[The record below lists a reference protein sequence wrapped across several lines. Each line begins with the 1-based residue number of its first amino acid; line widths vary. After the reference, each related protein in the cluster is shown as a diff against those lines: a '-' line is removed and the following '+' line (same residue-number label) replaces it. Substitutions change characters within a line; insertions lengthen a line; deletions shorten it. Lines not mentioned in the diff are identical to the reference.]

1 MVEFS
6 NSTMT
11 EPEAEVRTESR
22 SQALPTS
29 TEDQVLSQ
37 PSILFRL
44 LEKAGGGL
52 TLAALFDQGLVS
64 GANFL
69 TNILLARA
77 FGIREYGVF
86 ALAWIAVLF
95 ANSLQYALVVTPMMS
110 VGPKQDQSERPSY
123 FGAVLVQ
130 EIVFV
135 CIAALGM
142 FFGIQYSNRLFPDW
156 KVSELALPVCVAT
169 FAYLL
174 QEFLRRYFFCTR
186 QSKRA
191 LISDIVSYITQVPI
205 IFWIGSRHIATLSN
219 ALWII
224 ALTSFAGL
232 LVCVHWFE
240 PVSLGWS
247 AFKTVS
253 LRHWRISR
261 WLAPTAFLQWGAG
274 NLFLLSAPVFYGAAA
289 SGALRA
295 ANNIIGVAHV
305 WFLGLDNVIPA
316 EAARRYR
323 HSGPHGLTRYLRE
336 VFFRW
341 GGVTLIFVGII
352 AAFPSFWLH
361 IVYGNKYSQDVDV
374 LRLYALLYLILFTL
388 GPMRA
393 GLQAMEYTAPVLLAY
408 PVLIIFS
415 VSLAKPFAR
424 GFGLNGVLFG
434 MCCVQFIMAAF
445 MGTALFLRIGKLRKQ
460 GAESEATFLA

>member
-1 MVEFS
+1 M
-6 NSTMT
+6 
-11 EPEAEVRTESR
+11 
-22 SQALPTS
+22 PTPIQ
-29 TEDQVLSQ
+29 DQVLPQ
-37 PSILFRL
+37 PSIIARL
-44 LEKAGGGL
+44 MQKAGVGM

-69 TNILLARA
+69 TNVLLARA

-110 VGPKQDQSERPSY
+110 VGPKQDEEDRPSY

-130 EIVFV
+130 QLSFA

-142 FFGIQYSNRLFPDW
+142 FIGVRYSNHLFPDW
-156 KVSELALPVCVAT
+156 KIAGLALPVCGAT

-186 QSKRA
+186 QGQRA

-205 IFWIGSRHIATLSN
+205 IFWIGSRHVATLSN

-224 ALTSFAGL
+224 AATSLAGF
-232 LVCVHWFE
+232 LVCIRWFE
-240 PVSLGWS
+240 PVTVRWS
-247 AFKTVS
+247 AFKAVA
-253 LRHWRISR
+253 LRHWSISR
-261 WLAPTAFLQWGAG
+261 WLAPTVFMQWGAG

-305 WFLGLDNVIPA
+305 WFLGLDNVVPA
-316 EAARRYR
+316 EAARRF
-323 HSGPHGLTRYLRE
+323 SQAGPTSLMRYLRGI
-336 VFFRW
+336 FLRW
-341 GGVTLIFVGII
+341 GGVTVAFAGVI
-352 AAFPSFWLH
+352 AAFPGFWLH
-361 IVYGNKYSQDVDV
+361 ITYGGKYSQDGDV
-374 LRLYALLYLILFTL
+374 LRLYALLYLFSFTL
-388 GPMRA
+388 GPLRA
-393 GLQAMEYTAPVLLAY
+393 GLQAMEHTAPVLFSY
-408 PVLIIFS
+408 PVLIVFS
-415 VSLAKPFAR
+415 VSLAGTFAR

-434 MCCVQFIMAAF
+434 MCCVQFIHAAF
-445 MGTALFLRIGKLRKQ
+445 MGTALHLRISKLRKQ
-460 GAESEATFLA
+460 AALKVAIASEYTECGDSQISELPVQRESA